1 MARPL
6 VAVKNLGRM
15 SYKPAI
21 AIMKAAEKEKLAF
34 SKGFTHKE
42 PMDTLFIVEHNPV
55 YTIGTRTT
63 EYLGPN
69 NTTNESDNEGIDVR
83 LKKLGAE
90 FCVADRGGLIT
101 FHGPGQ
107 LVCYPVLNLKQYNPS
122 ARWYINKLEEVLI
135 NTCAEFAVEVGRT
148 ADIGVWIEE
157 RKIAAIGTS
166 LHLKSSL
173 AGRKLTKTFGARL
186 NLNKFRL
193 L

>member
-34 SKGFTHKE
+34 AKGCTDKE
-42 PMDTLFIVEHNPV
+42 PTDSLFIVEHHPV
-55 YTIGTRTT
+55 YTIGTRTA
-63 EYLGPN
+63 EYLGPD
-69 NTTNESDNEGIDVR
+69 TRNENDHERIDVR

-90 FCVADRGGLIT
+90 FCVTDRGGLIT

-107 LVCYPVLNLKQYNPS
+107 LVCYPVLNLKQYKPS
-122 ARWYINKLEEVLI
+122 AHWYINKLEEVLI

-148 ADIGVWIEE
+148 ADIGVWIED
-157 RKIAAIGTS
+157 RKIAAIGIRP
-166 LHLKSSL
+166 HFKSSQL
-173 AGRKLTKTFGARL
+173 LKFDKTFRGSF
-186 NLNKFRL
+186 NQV
-193 L
+193 